1 MGGFFTYVDSLPQTR
16 PRKGNNDWNTDSIE
30 IRAFDQ
36 ATAADIR
43 CIVMGKGKAWFDS
56 VSFEELPWG

>member
-1 MGGFFTYVDSLPQTR
+1 M
-16 PRKGNNDWNTDSIE
+16 
-30 IRAFDQ
+30 RALEQ